1 MFQAIYNAPVPPGV
15 YTTTWKV
22 KLSMDLDSEIKSV
35 MSGGIWLWE
44 ARLVQVGWGSST
56 WRLTHNSSHRPG
68 RHVAAL
74 RYKLFSTPS
83 PTSRYEN
90 LPFFAVENADGTP
103 EFHWEE
109 PQPNSEEATRL
120 CGTKSLLNFSI
131 QYVHH
136 FPGLLVA
143 EERLDAVSTF
153 VTRLQESAE
162 QIKDGF
168 QIEHR
173 GGHYDFTATFTDR

>member
-1 MFQAIYNAPVPPGV
+1 MKFFDFLQ
-15 YTTTWKV
+15 WKMPMGLQSSDG
-22 KLSMDLDSEIKSV
+22 KSLNQTQKRQLDSV
-35 MSGGIWLWE
+35 
-44 ARLVQVGWGSST
+44 V
-56 WRLTHNSSHRPG
+56 
-68 RHVAAL
+68 
-74 RYKLFSTPS
+74 
-83 PTSRYEN
+83 
-90 LPFFAVENADGTP
+90 
-103 EFHWEE
+103 
-109 PQPNSEEATRL
+109 PNHHL
-120 CGTKSLLNFSI
+120 LLNFSI

>member
-1 MFQAIYNAPVPPGV
+1 MLL
-15 YTTTWKV
+15 
-22 KLSMDLDSEIKSV
+22 LS
-35 MSGGIWLWE
+35 GI
-44 ARLVQVGWGSST
+44 
-56 WRLTHNSSHRPG
+56 NF
-68 RHVAAL
+68 
-74 RYKLFSTPS
+74 FSTPS